1 MNEISINRNNG
12 VNQAGFETGAPA
24 VQPKGVSMENKPLL
38 SITNL
43 SVNEESS
50 IGSDIP
56 EAALSRNDKLGEL
69 INSSFNYPP
78 PPMPKFG

>member
-1 MNEISINRNNG
+1 MNDISINRNNG
-12 VNQAGFETGAPA
+12 VNQVGFEASAPV
-24 VQPKGVSMENKPLL
+24 VQPKGGSVEKKPML

-43 SVNEESS
+43 SANEENS

-56 EAALSRNDKLGEL
+56 EVALSREDKLGAL
-69 INSSFNYPP
+69 INSAFNYPP

>member
-1 MNEISINRNNG
+1 MNDISINRNNG
-12 VNQAGFETGAPA
+12 VNQAGFETSAPV
-24 VQPKGVSMENKPLL
+24 VQQKSSPAEKPLL

-43 SVNEESS
+43 AANEESS

-56 EAALSRNDKLGEL
+56 DAALSREDALGRFV
-69 INSSFNYPP
+69 NSAFNYPP

>member
-1 MNEISINRNNG
+1 MNDISINRNNG

-24 VQPKGVSMENKPLL
+24 VQSKGDSMEKPLL

-43 SVNEESS
+43 TANEESS

-56 EAALSRNDKLGEL
+56 DAALSRNDKLGEL